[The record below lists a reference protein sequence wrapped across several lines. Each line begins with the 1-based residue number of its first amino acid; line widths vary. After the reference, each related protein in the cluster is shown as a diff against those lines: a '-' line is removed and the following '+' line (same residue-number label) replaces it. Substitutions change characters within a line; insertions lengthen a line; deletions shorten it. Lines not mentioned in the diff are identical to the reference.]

1 MFRRHLRCITVLR
14 DRFITPRRS
23 WWHLLPCTTAGDTAV
38 VMVTVI
44 VTMTVTTIVAV
55 AIGVDFLIAFS
66 TYGPSG
72 PFCVVGAR

>member
-23 WWHLLPCTTAGDTAV
+23 WWPLLLFTTAV

-44 VTMTVTTIVAV
+44 VTMTVTMIVAV
-55 AIGVDFLIAFS
+55 ATGVDFLIAFS